1 MSVILA
7 LDISLAVLV
16 LAVAVWTIVS
26 REAFAA
32 VVGYVAYGLLVSL
45 VWVRLFAVDV
55 ALTEAAIGSGVTG
68 VLLISAA
75 VRLRGTEAAVAAEWP
90 GAGSRLLAAAL
101 CIVVTA
107 ALAAVVLMMPDPG
120 ATLAPEAARH
130 LAATEL
136 GNPVTAVLMAFRAL
150 DTLLEKVVLFL
161 AVIGVWS
168 LAADGNWGG
177 IAGPRRATHRQ
188 GALAFLAQLLPPVG
202 IVVAIHIVWV
212 GANEPGGAFQGGA
225 ILAAMWLIVIMARL
239 AEAPAIGGRR
249 LRLAL
254 IAGPAVFLAVGLLG
268 FAVAGAFL
276 AYPAGLAKPL
286 IVFIEVFMTLSI
298 AVSLPML
305 VLGPPDRPAAHECAD
320 PRRTDGRRA
329 GRPWPLR
336 PARPSPSAAQAPRL
350 QPAGQR
356 RLPAVRHHRP
366 QGRGR
371 GLRRRSG
378 AAGAGHH
385 RHRRRLLRDG
395 ACGRPAAAAVR
406 GPWLDDVAP
415 GRGGRRQRLT

>member
-16 LAVAVWTIVS
+16 LSVAVWTIVS

-75 VRLRGTEAAVAAEWP
+75 VRLRGTEAVVAAEWP

-161 AVIGVWS
+161 AVVGVWS

-177 IAGPRRATHRQ
+177 IAGPPRTTHRR

-254 IAGPAVFLAVGLLG
+254 VAGPAVFLAVGLAG
-268 FAVAGAFL
+268 FAAAGAFL

-305 VLGPPDRPAAHECAD
+305 VLGPPDRPRD
-320 PRRTDGRRA
+320 
-329 GRPWPLR
+329 WP
-336 PARPSPSAAQAPRL
+336 SS
-350 QPAGQR
+350 
-356 RLPAVRHHRP
+356 
-366 QGRGR
+366 
-371 GLRRRSG
+371 
-378 AAGAGHH
+378 
-385 RHRRRLLRDG
+385 
-395 ACGRPAAAAVR
+395 
-406 GPWLDDVAP
+406 
-415 GRGGRRQRLT
+415 

>member
-1 MSVILA
+1 MTVILA

-101 CIVVTA
+101 CVVVTA

-130 LAATEL
+130 LAETGL

-150 DTLLEKVVLFL
+150 DTMLEKVVLFL

-188 GALAFLAQLLPPVG
+188 GALVFLAQLLPPVG

-268 FAVAGAFL
+268 FAVADAFL

-286 IVFIEVFMTLSI
+286 IVLIEVFMTLSI

-305 VLGPPDRPAAHECAD
+305 VLGPPDRP
-320 PRRTDGRRA
+320 
-329 GRPWPLR
+329 
-336 PARPSPSAAQAPRL
+336 SS
-350 QPAGQR
+350 
-356 RLPAVRHHRP
+356 
-366 QGRGR
+366 
-371 GLRRRSG
+371 
-378 AAGAGHH
+378 
-385 RHRRRLLRDG
+385 
-395 ACGRPAAAAVR
+395 
-406 GPWLDDVAP
+406 
-415 GRGGRRQRLT
+415 